1 MSLLRHLHLG
11 GNIPP
16 QYGNLGF
23 ELDESESYCNRVGEK
38 VYIMS
43 VLFLIVEHHSYLIH
57 FTKQNSRGNVIS
69 LLLVSHCEE
78 IRNKL
83 LMYPNQAFSSG
94 SSYAEMMS
102 GNPLLPHNYTESVG
116 GQNEVKFITAMGSM
130 HSINEH
136 SNAANGDPA
145 CNSSAGDSHVVPR
158 TQMGMVDSEQ
168 NIQCQG
174 LSLSLGTLMPSSA
187 SVPPFHYQYPDTEA
201 SANHVPACDL
211 HFGQSM
217 GYFDIPVDHVYGQV

>member
-1 MSLLRHLHLG
+1 
-11 GNIPP
+11 
-16 QYGNLGF
+16 
-23 ELDESESYCNRVGEK
+23 
-38 VYIMS
+38 
-43 VLFLIVEHHSYLIH
+43 
-57 FTKQNSRGNVIS
+57 
-69 LLLVSHCEE
+69 
-78 IRNKL
+78 
-83 LMYPNQAFSSG
+83 
-94 SSYAEMMS
+94 
-102 GNPLLPHNYTESVG
+102 
-116 GQNEVKFITAMGSM
+116 MGSM

-187 SVPPFHYQYPDTEA
+187 SVPPFHYQYPDTEMGKRPVHVRQTQGRESIVAKLVANLITEA
-201 SANHVPACDL
+201 SVNHVPACDL

-217 GYFDIPVDHVYGQV
+217 GYFDILVDHVYGQV